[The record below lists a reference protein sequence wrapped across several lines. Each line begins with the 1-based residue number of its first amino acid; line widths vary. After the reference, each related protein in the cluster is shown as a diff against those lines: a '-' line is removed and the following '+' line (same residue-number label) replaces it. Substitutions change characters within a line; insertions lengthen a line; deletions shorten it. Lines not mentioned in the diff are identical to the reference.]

1 MATVGF
7 VTHSAREDAAKL
19 QDWASRWLIEQGHGA
34 VSLDSGGPVL
44 DDVDLAVSL
53 GGDGTMLRT
62 VDLVTASGTP
72 VLGVNVGH
80 LGFLTE
86 VEPNEL
92 CDALARFLAGEYAIE
107 ERTVLDVQVRR
118 RGEAP
123 VGLGPDRRE
132 RPHFRR
138 IALNDVVLT
147 RPSGT
152 HTVQAALALAGEP
165 FLTYAADSLIVA
177 TATGSTAYNLSARGP
192 IASPRTRVQIVTP
205 VAAHMLFDRSLV
217 LPVDEEI
224 TLWVTDDRPAEL
236 VIDGQL
242 AGNLQPGDS
251 LHCTGGPRDARLV
264 TFGQRRFHR
273 ILKRKFNLADR

>member
-19 QDWASRWLIEQGHGA
+19 EDWASRWLVEHGHGA
-34 VSLDSGGPVL
+34 VSLGAGRPAL
-44 DDVDLAVSL
+44 DGVDLAVSL

-62 VDLVTASGTP
+62 VDLVTARGTP

-86 VEPNEL
+86 VEPGEL
-92 CDALARFLAGEYAIE
+92 CDALARFLDGEYAIE
-107 ERTVLDVQVRR
+107 ERTVLDVQLRR
-118 RGEAP
+118 RGQQPEGSEQDGQEP
-123 VGLGPDRRE
+123 PLK
-132 RPHFRR
+132 R

-192 IASPRTRVQIVTP
+192 IASPETRVQIITP
-205 VAAHMLFDRSLV
+205 VAPHMLFDRSLV
-217 LPVDEEI
+217 LPVEEEI
-224 TLWVTDDRPAEL
+224 AFWVTDDRPAEL

-242 AGNLQPGDS
+242 SGSLYPGDT
-251 LHCTGGPRDARLV
+251 LHCTGGQRDARLV